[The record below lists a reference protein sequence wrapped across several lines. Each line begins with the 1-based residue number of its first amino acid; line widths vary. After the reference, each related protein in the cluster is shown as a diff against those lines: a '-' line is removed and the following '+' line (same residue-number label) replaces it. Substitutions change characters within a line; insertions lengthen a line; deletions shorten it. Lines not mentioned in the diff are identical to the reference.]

1 MRKKVCHWRGWRE
14 HRLSQAYIFDICAWR
29 KTSVVSILA
38 LLVVRKTLYL
48 CLNHK
53 TTIIQ
58 WCPFDVTSE
67 AVYRTIFVRSRVS
80 KMSFITFWYKLHE
93 VSFWKIIF
101 PEWKLAEKAITDNY
115 FAISSKLLI
124 RSGLSP

>member
-1 MRKKVCHWRGWRE
+1 MRKKVCHWRRWRE
-14 HRLSQAYIFDICAWR
+14 HRLSQAYIFDMCVTKDLSCIYNCITCCKDR
-29 KTSVVSILA
+29 IFV
-38 LLVVRKTLYL
+38 L
-48 CLNHK
+48 CFNHK

-67 AVYRTIFVRSRVS
+67 AVHRTIFLRSRVS
-80 KMSFITFWYKLHE
+80 KMPFITFWYKLHE
-93 VSFWKIIF
+93 VSFWTIIF